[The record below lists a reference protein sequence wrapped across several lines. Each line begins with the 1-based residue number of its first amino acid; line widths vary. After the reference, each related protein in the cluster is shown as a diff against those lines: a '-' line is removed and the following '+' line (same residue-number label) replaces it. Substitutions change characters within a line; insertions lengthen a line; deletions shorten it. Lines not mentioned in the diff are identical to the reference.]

1 MEILGCNCHLK
12 ICIEGLDNKLTNFMI
27 DVVVSSVS
35 I

>member
-1 MEILGCNCHLK
+1 MEIVGYNCQQM

-27 DVVVSSVS
+27 ASIISSVS